1 MAIDSDIRGA
11 DENLYAE
18 FYNKA
23 VKQEFASLEAGR
35 PIFADVTYVKIF
47 TPSDQL
53 NQIDTIAREDHKV
66 RFPRQ
71 WAHFMNRQGN
81 QEKVVGT
88 PVNQWPLITSANA
101 EELRALKF
109 FTVELI
115 AHANDAQLQKLGMVA
130 GMAGHTLRDKAKAF
144 LNLANDSAE
153 EAKREE
159 ELAKLREEN
168 DRIKAETEAKLAAMQ
183 KQMEAVLAA
192 VGEKKPRA
200 RKPKTEVEES

>member
-81 QEKVVGT
+81 QEKIVGT
-88 PVNQWPLITSANA
+88 PVNQWPLITPANA

>member
-23 VKQEFASLEAGR
+23 VKQEFASQEAGR

-53 NQIDTIAREDHKV
+53 NQIDTIAREDHKA

-81 QEKVVGT
+81 QEKIVGT
-88 PVNQWPLITSANA
+88 PVNQWPLITPANA